1 MTRATLTLPNG
12 TKVTVEG
19 DPAEIEAILRSFGA
33 AGVESVR
40 DAIARAESAAPPTHS
55 RRQTAREPGGPTGH
69 IRNLK
74 TEGFFREKRS
84 LTEIR
89 KKLEEIGHIY
99 ASHDLSPRLVR
110 LVRERELRRVRE
122 AGTWKYVNP

>member
-1 MTRATLTLPNG
+1 MAKATLILPNG

-19 DPAEIEAILRSFGA
+19 DPAEIEAMLRSFGA
-33 AGVESVR
+33 TGVESVR
-40 DAIARAESAAPPTHS
+40 SATGRAESAPSSTRS
-55 RRQTAREPGGPTGH
+55 RRGTAREPGGPTGH

-74 TEGFFREKRS
+74 IEGFFREKRS
-84 LTEIR
+84 LTEIK
-89 KKLEEIGHIY
+89 KKLEEMGHIY